1 MIETVYVAEE
11 FFVKNPCCEAKA
23 QLQRKF
29 QKISIK
35 P

>member
-1 MIETVYVAEE
+1 MIETVYVAGE
-11 FFVKNPCCEAKA
+11 FFVKNPCCEA